1 MQGPT
6 APHKRRGVPRA
17 LGWLLRQLGWAG
29 GGGRRLWGQGPTS
42 GMSARVSLPSKS
54 QWKVKAEPARHR
66 ARPLRAV
73 EREGHRPPAP
83 SAGAPTAPGRLPER
97 LSRAERSP
105 GPWPPPLP
113 PSSPVLAPQGLHSH
127 QDLQMSKKE
136 KRPEQAEPGRG
147 ARSLPGTHCAWRAE
161 AAPVSK
167 PLCGPGL
174 GREPEDWT
182 LSPHLHRGPGRPP
195 SPVTR
200 RGRPRPTGGP
210 TEATPPSQAML
221 ASRAQLSSLPPCPG
235 PARAP
240 LSGSGDAAEPAS
252 PPSAV
257 TVVGPVRKPRLRL
270 EAHACPRQAAQAARA
285 GPGGAQGK
293 QAPSSP
299 RRRAGQRTG
308 RGPEAWPRETRFR
321 YTPNRTRAPAREEVL
336 RGLVLPGLSAHH

>member
-257 TVVGPVRKPRLRL
+257 TVSWGPCVNPGSGWRRMR
-270 EAHACPRQAAQAARA
+270 AHGRRHRQHAQALAGLRASRRRPRRGGVRGSARGEA
-285 GPGGAQGK
+285 QKPGPGRPVSGTH
-293 QAPSSP
+293 
-299 RRRAGQRTG
+299 RT
-308 RGPEAWPRETRFR
+308 A
-321 YTPNRTRAPAREEVL
+321 
-336 RGLVLPGLSAHH
+336 RGLRPGKRF